1 MAILHYNWDLNN
13 TETLEVG
20 INVYCIHY
28 LFNFVDNFVSNR
40 TVSHIILLLTIYSN
54 RPVSHIILFF
64 TIYSNRPFSNIAFY
78 RMPFSYTFLFL
89 QWRFLIGSSVT
100 SLAAKSYNNADVIE
114 VQTNTIRGIDVLVNG
129 ELVDFEASISNTLSV
144 RGKKLHVYLLWTGR
158 YVTVTVK

>member
-40 TVSHIILLLTIYSN
+40 TVSHIILI
-54 RPVSHIILFF
+54 F

-78 RMPFSYTFLFL
+78 RMPFIYTFLFL

-144 RGKKLHVYLLWTGR
+144 RGKKLVG
-158 YVTVTVK
+158 